1 VAGSDRVPEPV
12 RSAATDVMKSLQ
24 GFMISSFGMSGYK
37 QFEAGK
43 HGVFIVLPSG
53 RPNSWRH
60 YRWYTPIRGDR
71 ENYGNWSFL
80 KDGATSGNRVVENWF
95 ELLESRFNV
104 AEERSGINTAYADRE
119 LEKLQG
125 EWTMVSL
132 EQRGVKTRDEV
143 VGLMKLTVKGDQ
155 WIVSRQGQDREQ
167 KYTIRIDPSQ
177 NPKTLDLTNNAGNRE
192 FASLGIYKL
201 EGDTITLCR
210 TTETGDI
217 DRPREFKTTPEEGI
231 LVVWKRAKN

>member
-1 VAGSDRVPEPV
+1 SQSKAFLLELRNASSEDRLISYSSDRSYVDLYDLCRRVAGSNRVPEPV
-12 RSAATDVMKSLQ
+12 RSAATDILKNLQ

-43 HGVFIVLPSG
+43 NGVFIVLPAG
-53 RPNSWRH
+53 RPNCWKH

-80 KDGATSGNRVVENWF
+80 KDGATPGNRVVENWF
-95 ELLESRFNV
+95 ELLESWFNV
-104 AEERSGINTAYADRE
+104 ADQKSVDNTAQDSQRE

-132 EQRGVKTRDEV
+132 EQRGVKSRDEV
-143 VGLMKLTVKGDQ
+143 VKRMKLTVKGDQ

-167 KYTIRIDPSQ
+167 KYTIKIDPSQ
-177 NPKTLDLTNNAGNRE
+177 NPKTLDLTNYSGN
-192 FASLGIYKL
+192 
-201 EGDTITLCR
+201 
-210 TTETGDI
+210 
-217 DRPREFKTTPEEGI
+217 EE
-231 LVVWKRAKN
+231 